1 MDLGRVHLVQSKST
15 SVQIHTVNSSMLT
28 LVLSEQGGSLFR
40 ARGVDFVS
48 YRGNAFIANTTHG
61 GDGIFQAPDP
71 DTRYLVQLSPQT
83 LLEQLQ
89 TPRRASLRELSVPLR
104 IELSTRPASAFRSAL
119 SFIWQQRG
127 PTTALLR
134 AAHDEVLLQGL
145 VSLLGP
151 FLCHDDSTALPDL
164 GPAYVRRAS
173 EVIRALVMEPVRIA
187 EVAHELGISPRHLQS
202 GFRQHLGTTP
212 QKFLRDCRLDHAHGR
227 LSTARPG
234 DTVTSIAYD
243 CGFVHLGDFARNYR
257 MRFGESPSETLGRAR
272 I

>member
-1 MDLGRVHLVQSKST
+1 MRRRGRDLNGRKQTRAGFMAVAVGPTWSLPTFSTKDPDELAGFLNNQNRTSVRDVTPVKRTSRFSFIRSEMDLGRVHLVQSKST

-28 LVLSEQGGSLFR
+28 VVLSEQGGSLFR
-40 ARGVDFVS
+40 VRGVDFVS

-89 TPRRASLRELSVPLR
+89 TSKRATLRELSVPLR
-104 IELSTRPASAFRSAL
+104 IELSTPPASAFRSAL

-127 PTTALLR
+127 PSTELLR

-151 FLCHDDSTALPDL
+151 ILCHDGSTGLPDL
-164 GPAYVRRAS
+164 G
-173 EVIRALVMEPVRIA
+173 
-187 EVAHELGISPRHLQS
+187 
-202 GFRQHLGTTP
+202 
-212 QKFLRDCRLDHAHGR
+212 
-227 LSTARPG
+227 
-234 DTVTSIAYD
+234 
-243 CGFVHLGDFARNYR
+243 
-257 MRFGESPSETLGRAR
+257 
-272 I
+272 